1 MLEALSFVCGGAERA
16 SGQLLIAGPGWIHLI
31 AAESARYLSNFIV
44 AKWEHLT
51 STASQTWAMTVAGE

>member
-16 SGQLLIAGPGWIHLI
+16 SGQLLIAGPGLDLI

-51 STASQTWAMTVAGE
+51 STASQTWVMTVAGE